1 MKDSEIHILLSRWL
15 ENPGSPELR
24 EEIESELKNRPEL
37 LETYKQLQ
45 LDYNE
50 GLKAEIPENP
60 FFFSKLKSRMEGRK
74 EEKAHVQRVRW
85 AVYAATMSVS
95 LVMGVLLGNQ
105 VENASAVQGDEE
117 AFTEELMVEDYN
129 IDDTYLMVFEE

>member
-15 ENPGSPELR
+15 EDPDSPELR
-24 EEIESELKNRPEL
+24 KGLESELKDRPEL

-45 LDYNE
+45 LDYNKSI
-50 GLKAEIPENP
+50 KAELPENP

-105 VENASAVQGDEE
+105 VESSSAVQGDEDVL
-117 AFTEELMVEDYN
+117 TEELMVEDYS